1 MIVRILSEGQWELSD
16 DAVRKLN
23 ELDEAVE
30 QAVAADDQERLG
42 QALQSLHDRVRAT
55 GKPVPDDALQ
65 DSDLILPSADSTLE
79 DVRRLLSES
88 EEGLIPN

>member
-1 MIVRILSEGQWELSD
+1 VIVRILSEGQWELTD
-16 DAVRKLN
+16 DAVRALN

-30 QAVAADDQERLG
+30 KAVAADDQARLG
-42 QALQSLHDRVRAT
+42 QALTSLHDRVRAT

-65 DSDLILPSADSTLE
+65 DSDLILPAVDSTLE
-79 DVRRLLSES
+79 DMRQLLSES

>member
-1 MIVRILSEGQWELSD
+1 MIVRILSEGQWEVSD
-16 DAVRKLN
+16 DALRGLN

-42 QALQSLHDRVRAT
+42 QALRSLHDRVRAT
-55 GKPVPDDALQ
+55 GMPVPDDALQ
-65 DSDLILPSADSTLE
+65 DSELILPSTDSTLE
-79 DVRRLLSES
+79 DMRRLLSDS

>member
-1 MIVRILSEGQWELSD
+1 MIVRILSEGQWELSE
-16 DAVRKLN
+16 DAIRALN

-42 QALQSLHDRVRAT
+42 QALHSLHDRVRAT
-55 GKPVPDDALQ
+55 GTLVADDALQ

-79 DVRRLLSES
+79 DMRGLLSES